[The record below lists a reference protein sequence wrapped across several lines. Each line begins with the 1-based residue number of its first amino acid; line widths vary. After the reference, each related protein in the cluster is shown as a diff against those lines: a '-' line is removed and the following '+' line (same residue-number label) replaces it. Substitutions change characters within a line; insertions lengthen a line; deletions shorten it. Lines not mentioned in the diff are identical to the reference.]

1 AAEAR
6 AAAEHAA
13 RKRIEAEA
21 QAAAERGASEANATA
36 SVPGELLPPLPTHA
50 PANDNVLPS
59 DPIAGILEGDG
70 VAEAEEAAAPPTR
83 KRRRAKRRSR
93 RDDRKRNYGIFGG
106 MFGGR

>member
-1 AAEAR
+1 
-6 AAAEHAA
+6 
-13 RKRIEAEA
+13 
-21 QAAAERGASEANATA
+21 TD
-36 SVPGELLPPLPTHA
+36 A
-50 PANDNVLPS
+50 PANDNVPPS

-70 VAEAEEAAAPPTR
+70 VAEAEEGDPEAEEAAAPPTR